1 MAEMLAASRAYAL
14 AHPNMTTPYRTALL
28 LFSLIASL
36 RAETDFTS
44 KNPMYGAG
52 LKPQSEYAHGQTP
65 QEALKSMQL
74 PTGFKAE
81 LIAAEPDIV
90 QPIAFNFD
98 ERGRIWVLE
107 GMSYPQPRKTGE
119 GKDRIVILED
129 KDGDGTYETKKVFCE
144 GINLGSG
151 IEIGFGGVWVGAA
164 PYLMFIPR
172 DGDGVWPLAEDG
184 RSKIEDGVQ
193 KQSPS
198 LAGPSQSMASFP
210 QVPGLPFKAYALL
223 DGFGSQDTHE
233 TLNSFIWGPDGW
245 LYGCHGVFTHSK
257 IGKPGT
263 PDEQRTPM
271 NAGVWRYHPVRHE
284 FEVFAHGT
292 SNPWGLDY
300 DEHGEFFVT
309 ACVIP
314 HLYHIVPGGRY
325 QRQGGQHFNPYTYDD
340 IKTIADHAHYAGNIR
355 DNAHWGGRDA
365 GAIVQDD
372 TNAAGGGHA
381 HCGLAIYQSDQ
392 FPADYRNKLIFGNLH
407 GHRLVSDYLD
417 PHGSSFVGKHGSDFM
432 RSNDMNFIPVT
443 QKVGPDGALY
453 VSDWSDKQ
461 VCHRGSGAVELW
473 DRSNGR
479 IYKISYEGAQDAR
492 SGAAPGP
499 SQTTGGEAAKGNA
512 GGEGAPTPWHKAPFD
527 LNKLTDLELAK
538 MAVEDPNEFFVRQ
551 ARRVLMERAAIH
563 RDDDSYF
570 GRVQKINRELL
581 NGRKTSDAPW
591 RYDWMIHQ
599 MTPDYAR
606 ATYPREPNSPQPYET
621 LWALRLFYEVGVLA
635 PEVVGLSDVN
645 VLKIAR
651 EDKSPLVRREL
662 ASLLQRLPLD
672 KRTDI
677 ALALLKHGE
686 DKDDPNIPLLIW
698 YGIEPVVSADA
709 EAGMKLAA
717 ASKMDQV
724 TGFIYRRLC
733 TDDKGRAALLQ
744 ATAGMADAA
753 QREKTLGMIVQNART
768 AGKLTLPADWSTVS
782 AKLRE
787 GASPAVVDIV
797 DELSALSGDAAT
809 VKRFR
814 ETLAKADA
822 PTASRERAMSVL
834 LQARDQAT
842 ARVLQILIEE
852 TPQAT
857 PLRRKAIQA
866 LASLPDTETAG
877 VLINRFKG
885 FAPEEKVD
893 AVTTLAS
900 TRDGGSALL
909 QAVIAKKVAPDVLSP
924 FVIRQLQSLQNKEI
938 DGFLEKAVGT
948 INKPK
953 ADLAERK
960 TKYQKMLTPA
970 VLKGANLAA
979 GKVTFMASCG
989 TCHQLLGQGA
999 NVGPDLT
1006 GSNRGNLDYLLDNVL
1021 DPNAVIGKDYQLN
1034 LFSMNDG
1041 RVVSGLVKEETDTT
1055 YRTVLPGGLESTLAK
1070 SEVKK
1075 REVAKVSLMPEGQ
1088 FDAMPPEMVINLVAY
1103 LQSGA
1108 PKTVGPDAP
1117 SIKVEGAIEG
1127 ETMKIL
1133 SKTGGNAKSQ
1143 KMGGFKASR
1152 WSGNDHLWWTGAKV
1166 GDVLTLALPVAEK
1179 GKYALKAVFTKAL
1192 DYGIFEL
1199 SLDGKLLGGGPIDF
1213 YNGPAVVTSGELDFG
1228 VLDLEAG
1235 EHKLEAKVVG
1245 SNPQAAP
1252 RLMFGLDYVKLEKK

>member
-1 MAEMLAASRAYAL
+1 VANKDVRIKELIENQPVVEARTSLLRGLIGANSPTIVLRASWALHDLAPDTSGL
-14 AHPNMTTPYRTALL
+14 VSNALL
-28 LFSLIASL
+28 SNPLVDTDEHL
-36 RAETDFTS
+36 RAWAVRFLVDET
-44 KNPMYGAG
+44 
-52 LKPQSEYAHGQTP
+52 
-65 QEALKSMQL
+65 
-74 PTGFKAE
+74 
-81 LIAAEPDIV
+81 
-90 QPIAFNFD
+90 
-98 ERGRIWVLE
+98 
-107 GMSYPQPRKTGE
+107 
-119 GKDRIVILED
+119 
-129 KDGDGTYETKKVFCE
+129 
-144 GINLGSG
+144 
-151 IEIGFGGVWVGAA
+151 
-164 PYLMFIPR
+164 
-172 DGDGVWPLAEDG
+172 
-184 RSKIEDGVQ
+184 
-193 KQSPS
+193 
-198 LAGPSQSMASFP
+198 
-210 QVPGLPFKAYALL
+210 
-223 DGFGSQDTHE
+223 
-233 TLNSFIWGPDGW
+233 
-245 LYGCHGVFTHSK
+245 
-257 IGKPGT
+257 
-263 PDEQRTPM
+263 
-271 NAGVWRYHPVRHE
+271 
-284 FEVFAHGT
+284 HGT
-292 SNPWGLDY
+292 AVAHSGPNGL
-300 DEHGEFFVT
+300 GLRV
-309 ACVIP
+309 
-314 HLYHIVPGGRY
+314 
-325 QRQGGQHFNPYTYDD
+325 
-340 IKTIADHAHYAGNIR
+340 
-355 DNAHWGGRDA
+355 WGGGTEEKLKA
-365 GAIVQDD
+365 F
-372 TNAAGGGHA
+372 AA
-381 HCGLAIYQSDQ
+381 
-392 FPADYRNKLIFGNLH
+392 N
-407 GHRLVSDYLD
+407 
-417 PHGSSFVGKHGSDFM
+417 
-432 RSNDMNFIPVT
+432 
-443 QKVGPDGALY
+443 
-453 VSDWSDKQ
+453 
-461 VCHRGSGAVELW
+461 
-473 DRSNGR
+473 
-479 IYKISYEGAQDAR
+479 
-492 SGAAPGP
+492 
-499 SQTTGGEAAKGNA
+499 
-512 GGEGAPTPWHKAPFD
+512 
-527 LNKLTDLELAK
+527 
-538 MAVEDPNEFFVRQ
+538 
-551 ARRVLMERAAIH
+551 
-563 RDDDSYF
+563 
-570 GRVQKINRELL
+570 
-581 NGRKTSDAPW
+581 
-591 RYDWMIHQ
+591 
-599 MTPDYAR
+599 
-606 ATYPREPNSPQPYET
+606 
-621 LWALRLFYEVGVLA
+621 
-635 PEVVGLSDVN
+635 
-645 VLKIAR
+645 
-651 EDKSPLVRREL
+651 DKSPLVRREI
-662 ASLLQRLPLD
+662 ASALRGEAIPWRA
-672 KRTDI
+672 KTDI
-677 ALALLKHGE
+677 ATALLGHKE
-686 DKDDPNIPLLIW
+686 DAEDHTIPLLIW
-698 YGIEPVVSADA
+698 YGIEPVVGADA

-744 ATAGMADAA
+744 ATAGMTDAA
-753 QREKTLGMIVQNART
+753 QREKTLGMILTNART
-768 AGKLTLPADWSTVS
+768 AGKLTLPTDWSTVS

-822 PTASRERAMSVL
+822 PMAARERAMSVL

-909 QAVIAKKVAPDVLSP
+909 QAVISKKVAPDVLSP

-953 ADLAERK
+953 TDLAERK
-960 TKYQKMLTPA
+960 AKYQKMLTPA
-970 VLKGANLAA
+970 VLKGADLAA

-1041 RVVSGLVKEETDTT
+1041 RVMSGLVKEETDST

-1117 SIKVEGAIEG
+1117 SIRVEGAIEG
-1127 ETMKIL
+1127 ETMKVL

-1152 WSGNDHLWWTGAKV
+1152 WSGNDHLWWTGAKD
-1166 GDVLTLALPVAEK
+1166 GDVLTLALPVTEK
-1179 GKYALKAVFTKAL
+1179 GKYALKAVFTKAK

-1228 VLDLEAG
+1228 VLELEAG

-1245 SNPQAAP
+1245 SNPQATP
-1252 RLMFGLDYVKLEKK
+1252 RLMLGLDYLKLEKK

>member
-1 MAEMLAASRAYAL
+1 
-14 AHPNMTTPYRTALL
+14 
-28 LFSLIASL
+28 
-36 RAETDFTS
+36 
-44 KNPMYGAG
+44 
-52 LKPQSEYAHGQTP
+52 
-65 QEALKSMQL
+65 
-74 PTGFKAE
+74 
-81 LIAAEPDIV
+81 
-90 QPIAFNFD
+90 
-98 ERGRIWVLE
+98 
-107 GMSYPQPRKTGE
+107 
-119 GKDRIVILED
+119 
-129 KDGDGTYETKKVFCE
+129 
-144 GINLGSG
+144 
-151 IEIGFGGVWVGAA
+151 
-164 PYLMFIPR
+164 
-172 DGDGVWPLAEDG
+172 
-184 RSKIEDGVQ
+184 
-193 KQSPS
+193 
-198 LAGPSQSMASFP
+198 
-210 QVPGLPFKAYALL
+210 
-223 DGFGSQDTHE
+223 
-233 TLNSFIWGPDGW
+233 
-245 LYGCHGVFTHSK
+245 
-257 IGKPGT
+257 
-263 PDEQRTPM
+263 
-271 NAGVWRYHPVRHE
+271 
-284 FEVFAHGT
+284 
-292 SNPWGLDY
+292 
-300 DEHGEFFVT
+300 
-309 ACVIP
+309 
-314 HLYHIVPGGRY
+314 
-325 QRQGGQHFNPYTYDD
+325 
-340 IKTIADHAHYAGNIR
+340 
-355 DNAHWGGRDA
+355 
-365 GAIVQDD
+365 
-372 TNAAGGGHA
+372 
-381 HCGLAIYQSDQ
+381 
-392 FPADYRNKLIFGNLH
+392 
-407 GHRLVSDYLD
+407 
-417 PHGSSFVGKHGSDFM
+417 M

-479 IYKISYEGAQDAR
+479 IYKISYEGDGTSR
-492 SGAAPGP
+492 SGGLIPPSKPNRDSGKNEASGSAA
-499 SQTTGGEAAKGNA
+499 NA
-512 GGEGAPTPWHKAPFD
+512 EVASTAVLNRRSLHQAPFD
-527 LNKLTDLELAK
+527 LNKLSDLELAK
-538 MAVEDPNEFFVRQ
+538 MAVEDTNEFFVRQ
-551 ARRVLMERAAIH
+551 ARRVLMERGGK
-563 RDDDSYF
+563 RDLVNDPSTDARYSLLNF
-570 GRVQKINRELL
+570 LKTQELDAFVAKNEARELRAMWARYALGVPAVEADRFYQSVNQSSVGKVWGIRLMSEEWKPEAPIFRFL
-581 NGRKTSDAPW
+581 NQTEIESPPKQTG
-591 RYDWMIHQ
+591 
-599 MTPDYAR
+599 TPKLSFGIA
-606 ATYPREPNSPQPYET
+606 ALANGALENS
-621 LWALRLFYEVGVLA
+621 
-635 PEVVGLSDVN
+635 
-645 VLKIAR
+645 
-651 EDKSPLVRREL
+651 SPLIRREL

-686 DKDDPNIPLLIW
+686 DANDPTIPLLIW
-698 YGIEPVVSADA
+698 YGIEPVVGTDA

-744 ATAGMADAA
+744 ATAGVTDAA
-753 QREKTLGMIVQNART
+753 QREKTLGMIVQNARA

-787 GASPAVVDIV
+787 GASQAVVDIV
-797 DELSALSGDAAT
+797 DELSALSGDAAS

-814 ETLAKADA
+814 DILAKADA
-822 PTASRERAMSVL
+822 PMAARERALGVL
-834 LQARDQAT
+834 VQARDQAT
-842 ARVLQILIEE
+842 ARVLQVIIEE
-852 TPQAT
+852 EGRTGILPVSKGATPDAAAPTAATLQSSQDGRSTST

-960 TKYQKMLTPA
+960 AKYQKMLTPA
-970 VLKGANLAA
+970 VLKGADLAA

-1041 RVVSGLVKEETDTT
+1041 RVMSGLVKEESDST
-1055 YRTVLPGGLESTLAK
+1055 YRTVLPGGLESTLTK

-1127 ETMKIL
+1127 EAMKIL
-1133 SKTGGNAKSQ
+1133 SKTGGNAKNQ

-1228 VLDLEAG
+1228 VFDLEAG

-1252 RLMFGLDYVKLEKK
+1252 RLMLGLDYLKLEKK